1 MSSGTQYM
9 LQKNPC
15 TRLPLLTFGILIAI
29 NRVGVRNIVWP
40 KDVHVKKFRLETD
53 RWGGGGGVGK
63 PHCGEMTMDWQ
74 CQIFIAIL
82 YVVTRHLSPLTS
94 FSSYKALVVSVLSA
108 GGQVNLLKKKKVQG
122 GLQAISKSFFFL
134 FLIPGGN
141 HAELLYISYASVRV
155 QCVREGSKK
164 VQKD

>member
-53 RWGGGGGVGK
+53 GWGWGWQATLRRDDDGL
-63 PHCGEMTMDWQ
+63 TMLDLYCSAVRCDTSPVSSDLLQ
-74 CQIFIAIL
+74 LLQSTGAIG
-82 YVVTRHLSPLTS
+82 
-94 FSSYKALVVSVLSA
+94 ALRRGA
-108 GGQVNLLKKKKVQG
+108 
-122 GLQAISKSFFFL
+122 
-134 FLIPGGN
+134 
-141 HAELLYISYASVRV
+141 R
-155 QCVREGSKK
+155 
-164 VQKD
+164 